1 MAINEYEQE
10 LAVLEQEEREIQFSA
25 FTSEMAL
32 TVGMMLYEEV
42 KRRGK
47 AVVIHIARNQ
57 QCLFHLA
64 MEGTAIDNADWVRRK
79 SNVVHH
85 FGKSSYHVGTKL
97 RQQGKTLENK
107 YGFALRDYADHGGA
121 FPLIIKDV
129 GPVGTIAV
137 SGLPQKE
144 DHELVVS
151 VLRNYLAELNGV
163 ATRV

>member
-1 MAINEYEQE
+1 MTVTEYEQE
-10 LAVLEQEEREIQFSA
+10 LVVLEQEERELQFSA
-25 FTSEMAL
+25 FTSKMAL

-64 MEGTAIDNADWVRRK
+64 MEGTTLDNDDWVRRK

-144 DHELVVS
+144 DHEVVVG
-151 VLRNYLAELNGV
+151 VLRNYLAGLNSTTTQ
-163 ATRV
+163 A

>member
-1 MAINEYEQE
+1 MTAIDYEGE
-10 LAVLEQEEREIQFSA
+10 LAVLEQEEREIQFTS

-32 TVGMMLYEEV
+32 TVGLRLYEEV
-42 KRRGK
+42 KRQGK
-47 AVVIHIARNQ
+47 AVAIQIARNQ

-64 MEGTAIDNADWVRRK
+64 MEGTAIDNAEWIRRK
-79 SNVVHH
+79 SNVVNR

-107 YGFALRDYADHGGA
+107 YGLDLLDYADHGGA

-144 DHELVVS
+144 DHDLVVN
-151 VLRNYLAELNGV
+151 VLRKYLAELNGV
-163 ATRV
+163 TT